1 MNNIAEGLKA
11 ISSPDTPCPRIR
23 LAASIASA
31 PLINI
36 FFGSQPR
43 SAQVQPKGYI
53 ESLRT
58 NLRQVLVSHAEQY
71 DSFVLHVT
79 FRMKRREIR
88 TQTPQAGHHQ
98 RVRNH
103 TAVNLFTCSSRR
115 RKSGL
120 RPSCKTRSFRA
131 ACPSQGEATNTSPR
145 LPFPR
150 WRSSSSLARA
160 GSPSCL

>member
-1 MNNIAEGLKA
+1 MINIAEGLKA
-11 ISSPDTPCPRIR
+11 ISSPDTRCPRIR

-31 PLINI
+31 RLINI
-36 FFGSQPR
+36 FFGPQPR

-98 RVRNH
+98 HH